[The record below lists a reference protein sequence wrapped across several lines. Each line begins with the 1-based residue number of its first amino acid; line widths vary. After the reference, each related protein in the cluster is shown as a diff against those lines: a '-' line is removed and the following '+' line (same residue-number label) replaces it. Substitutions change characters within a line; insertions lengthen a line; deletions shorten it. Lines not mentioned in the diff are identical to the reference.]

1 MAFGGNYNPY
11 SMQPPGAQPYSSPAM
26 GGYRPRMLGDLSSQN
41 DDSALQQ
48 LSLYGLL
55 NAKSLG
61 NQQAAPS
68 YQKPLTDYTGYSTS
82 SGTGTNT
89 GGSGT
94 ASSGAPAGTQSSRAP
109 GWNGSPDTWQARFNN
124 PNVDPATGMPR
135 QGVPSVDSYY
145 GSAYDQQLQQYNSP
159 EYAAYYN
166 SLPPSTR
173 AYMHAPGNAALGNY
187 LAEQWQDNYNAFRG
201 NPWTTPRREW

>member
-11 SMQPPGAQPYSSPAM
+11 GGMQAPGAPQMPSPM
-26 GGYRPRMLGDLSSQN
+26 GNYRPRMLGDLSQQN

-55 NAKSLG
+55 NAKSLN
-61 NQQAAPS
+61 NQTAPS
-68 YQKPLTDYTGYSTS
+68 YQKPLPDYSGYSAS

-89 GGSGT
+89 GMGSSPT
-94 ASSGAPAGTQSSRAP
+94 GTQSSRTP

-135 QGVPSVDSYY
+135 QGVPDVDSYT

-173 AYMHAPGNAALGNY
+173 AYMHAPGNADLGRY
-187 LAEQWQDNYNAFRG
+187 LAEQWQDNYNAFQG